1 MGSKALGCSPLAM
14 DLNLLW
20 LSHGTSSPPAAA
32 REGLKEA
39 GWIWGGRVTCK
50 GLRWGYEGEEI
61 CTNRLIPQQSTVL
74 KDK

>member
-1 MGSKALGCSPLAM
+1 M
-14 DLNLLW
+14 
-20 LSHGTSSPPAAA
+20 
-32 REGLKEA
+32 
-39 GWIWGGRVTCK
+39 CK